1 MINKK
6 PRNTMRQKRHLR
18 IRKTLVGTALRP
30 RLSVFRSNKNI
41 SAQLIDDVNG
51 ITLVSASTVEK
62 DFSEATNASNIKG
75 AEVVGKLIAE
85 RALEKDIIKVV
96 FDRSGYLYHGRV
108 KALAESARAA
118 GLEF

>member
-6 PRNTMRQKRHLR
+6 PRNDMRKKRHLR

-30 RLSVFRSNKNI
+30 RLSVFRSNKHI

-51 ITLVSASTVEK
+51 VTLVSASTVGN
-62 DFSEATNASNIKG
+62 DQVEASLAGNVKG
-75 AEVVGKLIAE
+75 AEVIGKMIAE
-85 RALEKDIIKVV
+85 KALEKDIKKVV